1 MSTNSRIALLIV
13 SKIVLNYLKTEK
25 TDDVVVV
32 VAGCK
37 SVHLQCTRELTVH
50 AQIIII
56 KWQLLKCACITYLYW
71 FPSQHCSITITKCK
85 NNECKRH
92 KIPAKFFKVDL
103 DPDCTK
109 IKIQ

>member
-1 MSTNSRIALLIV
+1 M
-13 SKIVLNYLKTEK
+13 KTEK

-32 VAGCK
+32 AGHK

-56 KWQLLKCACITYLYW
+56 KWQLLKCACTSYLYW

-92 KIPAKFFKVDL
+92 KIPAKFLKVDL

>member
-13 SKIVLNYLKTEK
+13 GKIVLNYLKTEK

-32 VAGCK
+32 VAGRK
-37 SVHLQCTRELTVH
+37 SVHVQCTRELTVH

-56 KWQLLKCACITYLYW
+56 KWQLLKCACTTYLYW
-71 FPSQHCSITITKCK
+71 FLSQHCSITITKCK

-92 KIPAKFFKVDL
+92 KIPAKFLKVDL

>member
-1 MSTNSRIALLIV
+1 M
-13 SKIVLNYLKTEK
+13 KTEK

-32 VAGCK
+32 AGRK

-50 AQIIII
+50 AQIIITEMTII
-56 KWQLLKCACITYLYW
+56 KMCMYYLLYW

-92 KIPAKFFKVDL
+92 KIPAKFLKVDL
-103 DPDCTK
+103 EPDCTK